1 MEDGKSRGLFQRRG
15 AAAAAIVSYGSKG
28 RMVSCVLAASS
39 SQDSIPMR
47 GSDDPGY
54 NFVCSAWAERK
65 ASLKMALHV
74 GEHRAFVCCS
84 MVF

>member
-1 MEDGKSRGLFQRRG
+1 MDGGWQEQGAFSEERG
-15 AAAAAIVSYGSKG
+15 
-28 RMVSCVLAASS
+28 SS
-39 SQDSIPMR
+39 SSYSQLR
-47 GSDDPGY
+47 QQ
-54 NFVCSAWAERK
+54 SAWAERK